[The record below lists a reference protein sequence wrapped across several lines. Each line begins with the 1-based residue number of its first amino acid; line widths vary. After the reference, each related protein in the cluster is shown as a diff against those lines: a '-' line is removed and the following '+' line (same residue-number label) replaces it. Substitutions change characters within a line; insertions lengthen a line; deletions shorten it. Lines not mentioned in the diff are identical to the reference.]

1 MTNESLERR
10 IAKLE
15 SLIMNESLSE
25 AVSDDILEK
34 LGDMNKSNQFDSGNF
49 RWATA
54 VNTLSR
60 LVDIMLANEVRNID
74 QKEADRVYSALE
86 RNGYNSGADLITE
99 MISAIDRK
107 TEDLK
112 SAKKNL
118 NDILKAAKKFDKDYL
133 V

>member
-1 MTNESLERR
+1 MTDKNLERR

-25 AVSDDILEK
+25 AVRNDIIEK

-54 VNTLSR
+54 VNALSR
-60 LVDIMLANEVRNID
+60 LVDIMLTDEVRYID
-74 QKEADRVYSALE
+74 QKDVDKAYKALE
-86 RNGYNSGADLITE
+86 RSGYESGTDLVAE
-99 MISAIDRK
+99 MISAINRK
-107 TEDLK
+107 MEDLK

-118 NDILKAAKKFDKDYL
+118 NDILNAAKKFDKANK
-133 V
+133 